1 MTNRLIALITNPSAG
16 GGSSRRGARI
26 ARFCKTLKED
36 GIEVELMET
45 SAPHDALRLAQHAV
59 AQGATDVVIHGGDGT
74 VNEALQGLAG
84 SRVRFAVWPGGTAN
98 VLARELGMP
107 AEPRLAARIIAEAS
121 TKNVHVGQ
129 AVSEDTGESRFF
141 MLMAGVGLD
150 ASIVNAVRPGMKRIL
165 GKAAFWYSGLGHL
178 AYWQPEEFEVEV
190 GGKSFPGTFAAIGK
204 GSRYGGNLAVTP
216 RARLEEPEFEV
227 CVISSTSRLRF
238 LYLLSH
244 TLMDGLDGD
253 RHDVKFIRATS
264 LRVKGT
270 APVQVDGE
278 LIGTLPMSFRIA
290 DWTIEAVVPP
300 HAPVTA
306 QLLPVSQASRSA
318 RAALGTS
325 FTALKE

>member
-1 MTNRLIALITNPSAG
+1 
-16 GGSSRRGARI
+16 
-26 ARFCKTLKED
+26 
-36 GIEVELMET
+36 MET
-45 SAPHDALRLAQHAV
+45 AGPHDAQRLARLAT
-59 AQGATDVVIHGGDGT
+59 AQGATDVIVHGGDGT
-74 VNEALQGLAG
+74 VNEALQGLAA
-84 SRVRFAVWPGGTAN
+84 STVRFAVWPGGTAN

-107 AEPRLAARIIAEAS
+107 TDPRVAARIVAEAS
-121 TKNVHVGQ
+121 TTNVHVGQ
-129 AVSEDTGESRFF
+129 AVAEETGERRFF

-150 ASIVNAVRPGMKRIL
+150 ASIINAVHPRMKRII

-178 AYWQPEEFEVEV
+178 AYWQPEEFEVEI
-190 GGKSFPGTFAAIGK
+190 GNNRFPGTFAAIGK

-227 CVISSTSRLRF
+227 CVINSTSRLRY

-244 TLMDGLDGD
+244 TLRDGLDGD
-253 RHDVKFIRATS
+253 RHDVKFIRTTS
-264 LRVKGT
+264 LKVKGS

-306 QLLPVSQASRSA
+306 QLLPVSQASRRA